1 MHAIQIDSVLSIFIL
16 GVTIMALLYHL
27 ILYLFN
33 KDQLLKYYL
42 VYLTSTTIFIFIYS
56 DALAISMG
64 TKNANFIFIN
74 FREAFQI
81 LYLCLYFNFILQSIE
96 LSRSKN
102 LFLFRSWK
110 VITSVLLV
118 YACTIPILKLSN
130 VSEAITGI
138 LFVIIRVFIFGLTFT
153 MLWKCFQL
161 RHLTFQRFILIGCSI
176 FFVCG
181 LLSFLIALLNP
192 QQETWI
198 TPIEWLFIGNF
209 FDIILFSAAMG
220 FRIKKNMQDY
230 HRALLHET
238 ENKLALQTALLQKQ
252 EAVTYERNRIAADMH
267 DDLGSGLTKI
277 TYVSQ
282 MAMNRDNPKE
292 ALTRIHQSSKQLVEN
307 MREIIWAMK
316 EENNTI
322 QDLVHYIKTYA
333 VEYCQDNQL
342 HCSVKFP
349 DNLYERIVKGE
360 NRRNIYLAIKEVL
373 HNIVKH
379 ADAKNVSISAN
390 FDKEWEVCIQ
400 DDGKGINFEK
410 LKNSAQGN
418 GLQNIHKRIEAVSGR
433 VEFVNKNGTKVTFY
447 IPL

>member
-1 MHAIQIDSVLSIFIL
+1 MHEIQIDSVLSIFIL

-42 VYLTSTTIFIFIYS
+42 IYLTSTSIFVFIYS
-56 DALAISMG
+56 DAMTICLPEKIYR
-64 TKNANFIFIN
+64 FIFIN

-96 LSRSKN
+96 LSREKN
-102 LFLFRSWK
+102 PFLFKSWK
-110 VITSVLLV
+110 IITTVLLLYV
-118 YACTIPILKLSN
+118 FIIPVLKLTQTKDDLVN
-130 VSEAITGI
+130 V
-138 LFVIIRVFIFGLTFT
+138 LFVVIRVFIFVLTFI
-153 MLWKCFQL
+153 MLWKSFQL
-161 RHLTFQRFILIGCSI
+161 RHITFQRFILIGCSI

-181 LLSFLIALLNP
+181 LFSFLVVLIYPN
-192 QQETWI
+192 QKTI
-198 TPIEWLFIGNF
+198 ISPIEWLFIGNF
-209 FDIILFSAAMG
+209 LDIILFSAAMG
-220 FRIKKNMQDY
+220 YRIKKNMQDY
-230 HRALLHET
+230 HRALLQET

-252 EAVTYERNRIAADMH
+252 EAVAYERNRIAADMH

-282 MAMNRDNPKE
+282 MAMSRDNPKE

-342 HCSVKFP
+342 HCTVKFP

>member
-1 MHAIQIDSVLSIFIL
+1 MHQIQIDSILSIFIW
-16 GVTIMALLYHL
+16 GVTIMALLYHF

-33 KDQLLKYYL
+33 KDRLLKYYL
-42 VYLTSTTIFIFIYS
+42 VYLTSTTVFVFIYS
-56 DALAISMG
+56 DALTISLG
-64 TKNANFIFIN
+64 GKTANYIFTN

-96 LSRSKN
+96 LSRAKN
-102 LFLFRSWK
+102 FFLFQSWK
-110 VITSVLLV
+110 VITAVLLL
-118 YACTIPILKLSN
+118 YAITIPILKLTHA
-130 VSEAITGI
+130 SETITSV
-138 LFVIIRVFIFGLTFT
+138 LFVIIRVFIFGLTSI

-161 RHLTFQRFILIGCSI
+161 RHITFQRFILIGCTI
-176 FFVCG
+176 FFACG
-181 LLSFLIALLNP
+181 LLSFITALMNP
-192 QQETWI
+192 NRATI
-198 TPIEWLFIGNF
+198 ISPIEWLFIGNF
-209 FDIILFSAAMG
+209 FDIVLFSAAMG

-230 HRALLHET
+230 HRALLQET

-252 EAVTYERNRIAADMH
+252 QAIEIERNRIAADMH

-282 MAMNRDNPKE
+282 MALNRENPKD
-292 ALTRIHQSSKQLVEN
+292 ALAQIHQSSKQLVEN

-333 VEYCQDNQL
+333 VEYCHDNQL
-342 HCSVKFP
+342 HCTVKFP

-379 ADAKNVSISAN
+379 AQAKNVSINAR
-390 FDKEWEVCIQ
+390 FEKEWVVSIV
-400 DDGKGINFEK
+400 DDGIGMNFEK
-410 LKNSAQGN
+410 MKMTSKGN
-418 GLQNIHKRIEAVSGR
+418 GLQNIRKRIEAVSGT
-433 VEFVNKNGTKVTFY
+433 VEFASNNGTMVTFF